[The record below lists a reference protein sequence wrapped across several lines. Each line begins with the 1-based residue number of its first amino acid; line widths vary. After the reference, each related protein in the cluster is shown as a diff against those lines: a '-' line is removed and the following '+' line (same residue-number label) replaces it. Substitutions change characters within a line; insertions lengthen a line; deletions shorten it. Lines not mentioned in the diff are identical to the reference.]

1 MNVNDTKRERK
12 IYKVTIMG
20 GIANAILLIFKF
32 VAGFLGHS
40 SAMIA
45 DAVHSLSDF
54 LTDIVILIFV
64 KISNKPADKN
74 HDYGHGKF
82 ETLATFIIGVVLL
95 AVGIMIFWSGAS
107 KIFMSIK
114 GIELEQPGMLAFWA
128 AIVSIIV
135 KEAIARYTIIN
146 GRRLNSKAVE
156 ANAWHHRSDALSSVG
171 AAAGIA
177 GAIFLGPKWRIFDPL
192 AAVVVSIFILIMA
205 VKFLVSCISEFMEHS
220 LSEDI
225 ENEIINT
232 VMSFEFVKN
241 VHNLR
246 TRKIGNG
253 IAMDMHVVMD
263 GDLTLEKSH
272 QYTKDI
278 ENLLRSRFGDKSF
291 IYLHVEPSKK
301 D

>member
-128 AIVSIIV
+128 AIVSIII

-156 ANAWHHRSDALSSVG
+156 ANAWHHRSDALSSIG

-177 GAIFLGPKWRIFDPL
+177 GAIFLGPKWRILDPL

-263 GDLTLEKSH
+263 GDLTLKKSH

>member
-12 IYKVTIMG
+12 IYKVTIIG

-32 VAGFLGHS
+32 IAGFLGHS

-177 GAIFLGPKWRIFDPL
+177 GAIFLGPKWRILDPL

-263 GDLTLEKSH
+263 GDLSLKKSH

>member
-12 IYKVTIMG
+12 IYKVTIIG
-20 GIANAILLIFKF
+20 GVANAILLIFKF
-32 VAGFLGHS
+32 IAGFLGHS

-177 GAIFLGPKWRIFDPL
+177 GAIFLGPKWRILDPL

-225 ENEIINT
+225 ENEIMNT

>member
-32 VAGFLGHS
+32 IAGFLGHS

-177 GAIFLGPKWRIFDPL
+177 GAIFLGPKWRILDPL

-263 GDLTLEKSH
+263 GDLTLKKSH

>member
-20 GIANAILLIFKF
+20 GVANAILLIFKF
-32 VAGFLGHS
+32 IAGFLGHS

-177 GAIFLGPKWRIFDPL
+177 GAIFLGPKWRILDPL

>member
-12 IYKVTIMG
+12 IYKVTIIG
-20 GIANAILLIFKF
+20 GVANAILLIFKF
-32 VAGFLGHS
+32 IAGFLGHS

-156 ANAWHHRSDALSSVG
+156 ANAWHHRSDALSSIG

-177 GAIFLGPKWRIFDPL
+177 GAIFLGPKWRILDPL

>member
-32 VAGFLGHS
+32 IAGFLGHS

-156 ANAWHHRSDALSSVG
+156 ANAWHHRSDALSSIG

-177 GAIFLGPKWRIFDPL
+177 GAIFLGPKWRILDPL

-232 VMSFEFVKN
+232 VMSFKFVKN

-263 GDLTLEKSH
+263 GDLTLKKSH

>member
-12 IYKVTIMG
+12 IYKVTIIG
-20 GIANAILLIFKF
+20 GVANAILLIFKF
-32 VAGFLGHS
+32 IAGFLGHS

-128 AIVSIIV
+128 AIVSIII

-177 GAIFLGPKWRIFDPL
+177 GAIFLGPKWRILDPL

-263 GDLTLEKSH
+263 GDLTLKKSH

>member
-32 VAGFLGHS
+32 IAGFLGHS

-177 GAIFLGPKWRIFDPL
+177 GAIFLGPKWRILDPL

-263 GDLTLEKSH
+263 GDLTLENHINIQKIL
-272 QYTKDI
+272 KI
-278 ENLLRSRFGDKSF
+278 C
-291 IYLHVEPSKK
+291 
-301 D
+301 

>member
-32 VAGFLGHS
+32 IAGFLGHS

-156 ANAWHHRSDALSSVG
+156 ANAWHHRSDALSSIG

-177 GAIFLGPKWRIFDPL
+177 GAIFLGPKWRILDPL

-263 GDLTLEKSH
+263 GDLTLKKSH

>member
-32 VAGFLGHS
+32 IAGFLGHS

-177 GAIFLGPKWRIFDPL
+177 GAIFLGPKWRILDPL

>member
-32 VAGFLGHS
+32 IAGFLGHS

-114 GIELEQPGMLAFWA
+114 GIEFEQPGMLAFWA

-177 GAIFLGPKWRIFDPL
+177 GAIFLGPKWRILDPL

>member
-263 GDLTLEKSH
+263 GDLTLKKSH

>member
-1 MNVNDTKRERK
+1 MNVNDTERERK
-12 IYKVTIMG
+12 IYKVTIIG
-20 GIANAILLIFKF
+20 GVANAILLIFKF
-32 VAGFLGHS
+32 IAGFLGHS

-177 GAIFLGPKWRIFDPL
+177 GAIFLGPKWRILDPL

-263 GDLTLEKSH
+263 GDLTLKKSH

>member
-20 GIANAILLIFKF
+20 GVANAILLIFKF
-32 VAGFLGHS
+32 IAGFLGHS

-177 GAIFLGPKWRIFDPL
+177 GAIFLGPKWRILDPL

-263 GDLTLEKSH
+263 GDLTLKKSH

>member
-12 IYKVTIMG
+12 IYKVTIIG
-20 GIANAILLIFKF
+20 GVANAILLIFKF
-32 VAGFLGHS
+32 IAGFLGHS

-156 ANAWHHRSDALSSVG
+156 ANAWHHRSDALSSIG

-177 GAIFLGPKWRIFDPL
+177 GAIFLGPKWRILDPL

-263 GDLTLEKSH
+263 GDLTLKKSH

>member
-177 GAIFLGPKWRIFDPL
+177 GAIFLGPKWRILDPL

-205 VKFLVSCISEFMEHS
+205 VKFLLSCISEFMEHS

-263 GDLTLEKSH
+263 GDLSLEKSH

>member
-128 AIVSIIV
+128 AIVSIII

-177 GAIFLGPKWRIFDPL
+177 GAIFLGPKWRILDPL

-263 GDLTLEKSH
+263 GDLTLKKSH

>member
-1 MNVNDTKRERK
+1 MNVNNTKRERK
-12 IYKVTIMG
+12 IYKVTIIG
-20 GIANAILLIFKF
+20 GVANAILLIFKF
-32 VAGFLGHS
+32 IAGFLGHS

-82 ETLATFIIGVVLL
+82 ETLATFIIGMVLL

-177 GAIFLGPKWRIFDPL
+177 GAIFLGPKWRILDPL

>member
-12 IYKVTIMG
+12 IYKVTIIG

-32 VAGFLGHS
+32 IAGFLGHS

-177 GAIFLGPKWRIFDPL
+177 GAIFLGPKWRILDPL

>member
-32 VAGFLGHS
+32 IAGFLGHS

-95 AVGIMIFWSGAS
+95 AVGIMIFWYGAS

-177 GAIFLGPKWRIFDPL
+177 GAIFLGPKWRILDPL

>member
-32 VAGFLGHS
+32 IAGFLGHS

-128 AIVSIIV
+128 AIVSIII

-177 GAIFLGPKWRIFDPL
+177 GAIFLGPKWRILDPL

-263 GDLTLEKSH
+263 GDLTLKKSH

>member
-128 AIVSIIV
+128 AIVSIII

-177 GAIFLGPKWRIFDPL
+177 GAIFLGPKWRILDPL

>member
-32 VAGFLGHS
+32 IAGFLGHS

-177 GAIFLGPKWRIFDPL
+177 GAIFLGPKWRILDPL

-263 GDLTLEKSH
+263 GDLSLKKSH

>member
-12 IYKVTIMG
+12 IYKVTIIG
-20 GIANAILLIFKF
+20 GVANAILLIFKF
-32 VAGFLGHS
+32 IAGFLGHS

-128 AIVSIIV
+128 SIVSIIV

-177 GAIFLGPKWRIFDPL
+177 GAIFLGPKWRILDPL

>member
-12 IYKVTIMG
+12 IYKVTIIG
-20 GIANAILLIFKF
+20 GVANAILLIFKF

-177 GAIFLGPKWRIFDPL
+177 GAIFLGPKWRILDPL

>member
-32 VAGFLGHS
+32 IAGFLGHS

-156 ANAWHHRSDALSSVG
+156 ANAWHHRSDALSSIG

-177 GAIFLGPKWRIFDPL
+177 GAIFLGPKWRILDPL